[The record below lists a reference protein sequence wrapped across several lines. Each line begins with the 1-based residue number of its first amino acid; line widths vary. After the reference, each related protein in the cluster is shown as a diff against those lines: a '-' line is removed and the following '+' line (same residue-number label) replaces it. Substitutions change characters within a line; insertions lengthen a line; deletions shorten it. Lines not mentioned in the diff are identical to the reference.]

1 MHKKE
6 VVVLEHKFKEPL
18 LNLIADTLRNN
29 KQALVFVNTKQRAE
43 KTADIIA
50 DAFKGTNDD
59 LSKISNSILNVLSKP
74 TKQCKRLAR
83 VVRYGVAFH
92 HSGLVSKQREIV
104 EDEFRRG
111 NIRVICCTPTL
122 AYGLNLPAFRV
133 IIRDLKRYTY
143 HGYAWIPVLEAQQMF
158 GRAGRPEYDTEG
170 QAICIVPTEADK
182 ETVKDRYINGYPE
195 DIYSKLAVEPVFRTY
210 LLSLISTNI
219 VRTKEGLVDFFS
231 KTFWAHQFTD
241 MNKIKF
247 MIDNMLGLLS
257 EWKFIVKKGGES
269 DFTSAGDID
278 KENSKIRPT
287 RIGRRIA
294 ELYLDPLT
302 AHNLIVGLSSKKKKS
317 FFSILNLCTRTL
329 EMRPYLRVNVREF
342 DDYEQKLAEFE
353 DEVLGEIPKPYDE
366 EYDDFLSS
374 FKTSMLFYDWTN
386 EEDEEALLEKYNV
399 RPGELKA
406 KLQRLDWVIY
416 ASHEIAQILGLKEEV
431 SLINKTRL
439 RLKYGVKE
447 ELLNLLRL
455 KNIGRVRARKLF
467 NNNIKTVGDL
477 KKKDEKE
484 LGMLL
489 GEKTAKNIKEQLNQ
503 KHDENEK
510 DAFARFKE

>member
-1 MHKKE
+1 MRKKE
-6 VVVLEHKFKEPL
+6 VVFLKHKFKEPL
-18 LNLIADTLRNN
+18 LNLVWDTLKNN

-43 KTADIIA
+43 KTADIIT
-50 DAFKGTNDD
+50 DAFKNTNDE
-59 LSKISNSILNVLSKP
+59 LSKISDSVLTVLSKP

-83 VVRYGVAFH
+83 VVKYGVAFH
-92 HSGLVSKQREIV
+92 HSGLISKQREII
-104 EDEFRRG
+104 EDEFRKG

-143 HGYAWIPVLEAQQMF
+143 NGYAWIPVLEAQQMF
-158 GRAGRPEYDTEG
+158 GRAGRPKYDNEG
-170 QAICIVPTEADK
+170 QAICIVPTESDK
-182 ETVKDRYINGYPE
+182 ETVKNRYIDGYPE
-195 DIYSKLAVEPVFRTY
+195 NIYSKLAVEPVFRTY

-219 VRTKEGLVDFFS
+219 VRTKEGLIDFFS
-231 KTFWAHQFTD
+231 KTFWAHQFRD
-241 MNKIKF
+241 MNKIEF
-247 MIDNMLGLLS
+247 MIDNLLRLLS
-257 EWKFIVKKGGES
+257 EWKFIIKKEEES
-269 DFTSAGDID
+269 DFMPAEAFG
-278 KENSKIRPT
+278 KNNSEIKPT
-287 RIGRRIA
+287 KIGRRIA

-317 FFSILNLCTRTL
+317 FFSIVNLCTKTL
-329 EMRPYLRVNVREF
+329 EMRPYLRVSVREF
-342 DDYEQKLAEFE
+342 EDYEQKLVEFE
-353 DEVLGEIPKPYDE
+353 DEILGNIPKPYDE

-374 FKTSMLFYDWTN
+374 FKTSMLFYDWAN
-386 EEDEEALLEKYNV
+386 EEDEESLLEKYNV

-416 ASHEIAQILGLKEEV
+416 ASHEIAQIFGLKNELE
-431 SLINKTRL
+431 LINKTRL

-467 NNNIKTVGDL
+467 NNNIQTIGDL
-477 KKKDEKE
+477 RKKDEKE
-484 LGMLL
+484 LAVLL

-503 KHDENEK
+503 EHNENK
-510 DAFARFKE
+510 RDAFARFKK